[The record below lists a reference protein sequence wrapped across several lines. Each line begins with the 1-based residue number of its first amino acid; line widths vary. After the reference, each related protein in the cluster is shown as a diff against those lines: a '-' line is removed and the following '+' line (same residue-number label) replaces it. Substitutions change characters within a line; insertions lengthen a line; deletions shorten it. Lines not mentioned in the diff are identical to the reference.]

1 MIDLTDIKYFKLD
14 EILNAGSVKYKIED
28 IPENLHKNI
37 RPTLLVLDHIRDI
50 IGKPI
55 FLNCTYRSYE
65 HNLTCGGAPKSLH
78 LKFNAIDWTIE
89 DKNSLFDLYH
99 QIDGQ
104 DRLGIFSNILPKNSL
119 GLGFYKGRFIHLDTR
134 RFLGL
139 TMARWNG

>member
-1 MIDLTDIKYFKLD
+1 MIDLTGIKYFTLD
-14 EILNAGSVKYKIED
+14 EILNAGSIKYKIED

-37 RPTLLVLDHIRDI
+37 RPTLLVLEQIRDI

-78 LKFNAIDWTIE
+78 LKFNAIDWTVE
-89 DKNSLFDLYH
+89 DKNSLYELYH

-104 DRLGIFSNILPKNSL
+104 DRLGIF
-119 GLGFYKGRFIHLDTR
+119 
-134 RFLGL
+134 
-139 TMARWNG
+139 